1 MESLPGVWHKSLSV
15 RCSLPWAKKPVTALL
30 NKAYSH
36 ATKIEATVY
45 AAVLDDD
52 ADVVPFCSREFVPGP
67 LDRLLFRSVHEGK
80 RALSLQAFS
89 Q

>member
-1 MESLPGVWHKSLSV
+1 MLQNARFSTHTREDLRQLEESLPGVWHKSLSV
-15 RCSLPWAKKPVTALL
+15 RCSLPRAKKPVTALL

-52 ADVVPFCSREFVPGP
+52 ADVVPFCSREFIPAA
-67 LDRLLFRSVHEGK
+67 VH
-80 RALSLQAFS
+80 
-89 Q
+89 

>member
-30 NKAYSH
+30 KKAYSH

-52 ADVVPFCSREFVPGP
+52 AGVVPFCSREFVPVAG
-67 LDRLLFRSVHEGK
+67 H
-80 RALSLQAFS
+80 
-89 Q
+89 

>member
-1 MESLPGVWHKSLSV
+1 MESLPGVWQSLSV

-52 ADVVPFCSREFVPGP
+52 ADVVPFCSREFVPVA
-67 LDRLLFRSVHEGK
+67 VH
-80 RALSLQAFS
+80 
-89 Q
+89 